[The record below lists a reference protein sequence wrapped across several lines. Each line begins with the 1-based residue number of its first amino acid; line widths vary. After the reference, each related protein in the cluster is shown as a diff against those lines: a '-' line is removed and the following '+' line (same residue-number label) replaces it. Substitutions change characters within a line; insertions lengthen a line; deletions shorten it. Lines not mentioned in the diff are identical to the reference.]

1 MKIDILDEGY
11 WTPKLF
17 WGYRVMTS
25 VTERGFGGPDKCWG
39 GMGQGEG
46 ANQPTKGL
54 SAPLTPSHV
63 TRRVGGVPL
72 GLPTSR
78 LGGQVTL
85 GEIPSALAA
94 AP

>member
-1 MKIDILDEGY
+1 
-11 WTPKLF
+11 
-17 WGYRVMTS
+17 MTS
-25 VTERGFGGPDKCWG
+25 VTERGFGGPRQVLG
-39 GMGQGEG
+39 GPMGQGEG

-63 TRRVGGVPL
+63 TRRVGGAPL